1 MPDGFYIFMNTA
13 QIKEGVLNGVA
24 LDDDKRE
31 QFNKI
36 EQVLLYQQ
44 FSFERQSCL
53 LFLPGTLGYVHM
65 LPSALLSSMT
75 TTVQCMS

>member
-36 EQVLLYQQ
+36 EQVLLY
-44 FSFERQSCL
+44 
-53 LFLPGTLGYVHM
+53 
-65 LPSALLSSMT
+65 
-75 TTVQCMS
+75 